1 MKDNLQDP
9 KYYEKV
15 NRNPLTT
22 MIFNLKQFMKKVNP
36 AQTDIKSRKERAKN
50 NKINI
55 DVENKH
61 IARAYGLV
69 KAHKKNFPLRI
80 IVSAIDSPLHEFSK
94 LLKSAITRGCPK
106 PKSHIKDSWTFK
118 RMLKDIIIPQG
129 WIFVKLDVQSMFTN
143 ISLELILRAIDKRW
157 NDIENHT
164 SLNKEEFMEAVTLV
178 FDNAFIQFDNEFYRQ
193 ILGASMGLP
202 LSPIVCDLVL
212 EDAEKECLRSIHEKY
227 NWDPIIFNRFV
238 DDIFA
243 IIPENQ
249 VDNFVNEFN
258 KYNINLKFTIEI
270 EENHELPFLDM
281 LMINDNGKLIT
292 DWYQKPTQSLTYLN
306 FNAHNPITQKKATI
320 YNLVDRG
327 KDKIE
332 HGRKTH
338 VVYQLDCLNCSKK
351 YIGQTTQFLRK
362 RVLQHKNN
370 INSRTQQPNVLTLH
384 RLEDGHEF
392 DWENPKILDTEHH
405 YNKRL
410 ISEMF
415 QIQLEDNSLN
425 IREDT
430 KKLNSLYKNFFIDF
444 HIQKKFK

>member
-1 MKDNLQDP
+1 
-9 KYYEKV
+9 
-15 NRNPLTT
+15 
-22 MIFNLKQFMKKVNP
+22 
-36 AQTDIKSRKERAKN
+36 
-50 NKINI
+50 
-55 DVENKH
+55 
-61 IARAYGLV
+61 
-69 KAHKKNFPLRI
+69 
-80 IVSAIDSPLHEFSK
+80 
-94 LLKSAITRGCPK
+94 
-106 PKSHIKDSWTFK
+106 
-118 RMLKDIIIPQG
+118 MLKDIIIPQG

-327 KDKIE
+327 IKLAHQKFHAKNLIRIRDLLIKNDYPRKFIAKHISLRTQKIRNQESQNENDNAQENIQNIFFSRETKVVIPFIKNFSERIKRILSKHDIMTIFKSNNKFNKYINLGKDKIE

>member
-22 MIFNLKQFMKKVNP
+22 MICNLKQFMKKVNP

-106 PKSHIKDSWTFK
+106 PKSHIKDSWTCK

-193 ILGASMGLP
+193 ILGA
-202 LSPIVCDLVL
+202 
-212 EDAEKECLRSIHEKY
+212 
-227 NWDPIIFNRFV
+227 
-238 DDIFA
+238 
-243 IIPENQ
+243 
-249 VDNFVNEFN
+249 
-258 KYNINLKFTIEI
+258 INGSTVIS
-270 EENHELPFLDM
+270 
-281 LMINDNGKLIT
+281 
-292 DWYQKPTQSLTYLN
+292 YSL
-306 FNAHNPITQKKATI
+306 
-320 YNLVDRG
+320 
-327 KDKIE
+327 
-332 HGRKTH
+332 
-338 VVYQLDCLNCSKK
+338 
-351 YIGQTTQFLRK
+351 
-362 RVLQHKNN
+362 
-370 INSRTQQPNVLTLH
+370 
-384 RLEDGHEF
+384 
-392 DWENPKILDTEHH
+392 
-405 YNKRL
+405 
-410 ISEMF
+410 
-415 QIQLEDNSLN
+415 
-425 IREDT
+425 
-430 KKLNSLYKNFFIDF
+430 
-444 HIQKKFK
+444 